1 MKEIRVIK
9 FDLKENYLYL
19 RCYLEI
25 DRLLQNRKKSMKHV
39 FSFILILLI
48 SDITLAQDLEFTQ
61 FYSNPIYLNPA
72 FAGSHGCPRFALN
85 YRNQW
90 PSLPGSYVSYA
101 ASYDQYFK
109 NISGGIGVVL
119 VNDVQAKTINTT
131 TGSLIY
137 SYHTK
142 LNRKWNLL
150 FGAKATWVQKSL
162 DWNKLTFGDMIDP
175 RRGFVYQTN
184 DVPRGGKRG
193 FFDVSG
199 GLVIFTKQ
207 FYAGLAAHHANQ
219 PDESMILGES
229 KLPVRL
235 TAHMGGTIPIG
246 RRGRYSDGTSL
257 KPAIIYQYQNGFQ
270 ELNIGA
276 FVNYSSLNFGVWY
289 RNKDAFVF
297 IVGAKTDKFNIGYSY
312 DLTVSKL
319 GNGLTG
325 GSHEISMQI
334 NLKCKKKAKNFRKIS
349 CPSF

>member
-1 MKEIRVIK
+1 M
-9 FDLKENYLYL
+9 LKRSENVNQLANKL
-19 RCYLEI
+19 F
-25 DRLLQNRKKSMKHV
+25 LLV
-39 FSFILILLI
+39 FCLLL
-48 SDITLAQDLEFTQ
+48 SQDVLHAQDPTFTQ
-61 FYSNPIYLNPA
+61 FYSNPLYLNPA
-72 FAGSHGCPRFALN
+72 LAGSTGCPRINLN
-85 YRNQW
+85 YRNEW
-90 PSLPGSYVSYA
+90 PQLTGNYVTYS
-101 ASYDQYFK
+101 ASFDTYSKDINGGVGLMATYDQQAEGT
-109 NISGGIGVVL
+109 ISTTMLGG
-119 VNDVQAKTINTT
+119 
-131 TGSLIY
+131 IY
-137 SYHTK
+137 SYNLK
-142 LNRKWNLL
+142 LNRKTSLM
-150 FGAKATWVQKSL
+150 FGARAAYYQKFL

-175 RRGFVYQTN
+175 RRGFIYQTN

-193 FFDVSG
+193 FFDVSAG
-199 GLVIFTKQ
+199 AVVFTKL
-207 FYAGLAAHHANQ
+207 FYAGLAVHHANQ

-235 TAHMGGTIPIG
+235 TAHMGGTLPIG

-276 FVNYSSLNFGVWY
+276 YLNYSSLNIGVWY

>member
-1 MKEIRVIK
+1 MIIKNRTFITSIFHKLIVLVIGI
-9 FDLKENYLYL
+9 FVSHN
-19 RCYLEI
+19 
-25 DRLLQNRKKSMKHV
+25 
-39 FSFILILLI
+39 ILF
-48 SDITLAQDLEFTQ
+48 AQDPTFTQ
-61 FYSNPIYLNPA
+61 FYSNPLYLNPA
-72 FAGSHGCPRFALN
+72 LAGSTGCPRINMN
-85 YRNQW
+85 YRNEW
-90 PSLPGSYVSYA
+90 PQLTGNYVTYS
-101 ASYDQYFK
+101 ASFDTYSKDI
-109 NISGGIGVVL
+109 NGGIGL
-119 VNDVQAKTINTT
+119 MATYDQQAEGTISTT
-131 TGSLIY
+131 MLGGIY
-137 SYHTK
+137 SYNLK
-142 LNRKWNLL
+142 INRKTSLMV
-150 FGAKATWVQKSL
+150 GARAAYYQKFL

-175 RRGFVYQTN
+175 RRGFIYQTN
-184 DVPRGGKRG
+184 DIPRGGKRG

-199 GLVIFTKQ
+199 GAVLFTKQ
-207 FYAGLAAHHANQ
+207 FYAGVAAHHANQ

-246 RRGRYSDGTSL
+246 RRGRYSDGTSI
-257 KPAIIYQYQNGFQ
+257 KPAVIYQYQNGFQ

-276 FVNYSSLNFGVWY
+276 YLNYSSLNIGVWY

-297 IVGAKTDKFNIGYSY
+297 ILGAKTEKFNIGYSY